1 MNWTTTDLCSSTL
14 GDLLTTRSSSTP
26 TTSPKPPT
34 TPSYSFLEGLV
45 VVVVVVEVEVEVEL
59 QRTGPSVVDRDGQG
73 QLLAPRHIPARSI
86 INGTPSACDG

>member
-1 MNWTTTDLCSSTL
+1 MYWTRTDLCSSTP

-34 TPSYSFLEGLV
+34 TPSYSFSAGLV
-45 VVVVVVEVEVEVEL
+45 GVEVEVEVGL
-59 QRTGPSVVDRDGQG
+59 QRTGPSVVDRDGRG

-86 INGTPSACDG
+86 TNGTRSACDG